1 MFALAPTC
9 TNTHLLDY
17 LKLEPVRTSKCAL
30 ERIPNRK
37 KRKRMYTYT
46 ERNTLHHP
54 KGLTKFLRNTFY
66 KHYQHKN
73 GRFRK
78 HAVKLP
84 SNKALGKR
92 VDKEIFT
99 KIAGKKP
106 RGKLAKRQLHPMTDA
121 VFRYWTARGLT
132 PVAAQV
138 PVQLPE
144 LNIMTQADVI
154 VEDRQGQLWMHEIK
168 TGYCGMRGA
177 QGKFAAQFSNVPCT
191 KGNQWDMQRHFTEV
205 ALCKRGLPLVGSK
218 VINVYQKRVPDKG
231 IVEVVKERENEFK
244 KKRNA

>member
-1 MFALAPTC
+1 MFAVSPDC
-9 TNTHLLDY
+9 TNKALLDY
-17 LKLEPVRTSKCAL
+17 LALEPVKSSKCAL
-30 ERIPNRK
+30 EKIVGK
-37 KRKRMYTYT
+37 KRKKRMYTYT
-46 ERNTLHHP
+46 EEKGGVVERP
-54 KGLTKFLRNTFY
+54 KGLTKFLRKTFY
-66 KHYQHKN
+66 KHYRRVA

-78 HAVKLP
+78 HSVKLP

-106 RGKLAKRQLHPMTDA
+106 RGKLARRQLHPMTDA

-144 LNIMTQADVI
+144 LNVMTQADVI
-154 VEDRQGQLWMHEIK
+154 VEDRQGDLWMHEIK

-177 QGKFAAQFSNVPCT
+177 QGTFTSPFEKYTCT

-205 ALCKRGLPLVGSK
+205 KSKKLPHAPVAA
-218 VINVYQKRVPDKG
+218 
-231 IVEVVKERENEFK
+231 ER
-244 KKRNA
+244 RLGRS

>member
-1 MFALAPTC
+1 MTQE
-9 TNTHLLDY
+9 TGGT
-17 LKLEPVRTSKCAL
+17 PVSCV
-30 ERIPNRK
+30 I
-37 KRKRMYTYT
+37 
-46 ERNTLHHP
+46 
-54 KGLTKFLRNTFY
+54 F
-66 KHYQHKN
+66 
-73 GRFRK
+73 
-78 HAVKLP
+78 
-84 SNKALGKR
+84 S
-92 VDKEIFT
+92 KEIFT

-205 ALCKRGLPLVGSK
+205 RSK
-218 VINVYQKRVPDKG
+218 CNRDVSCGPRAARIPRA
-231 IVEVVKERENEFK
+231 RAF
-244 KKRNA
+244 